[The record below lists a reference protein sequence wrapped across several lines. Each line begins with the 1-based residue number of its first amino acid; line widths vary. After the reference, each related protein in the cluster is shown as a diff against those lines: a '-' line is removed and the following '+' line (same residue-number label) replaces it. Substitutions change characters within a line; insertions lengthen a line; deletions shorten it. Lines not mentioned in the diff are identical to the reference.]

1 MAING
6 NSNEDGTEKGEV
18 KLKQKIKE
26 VYEKIDHIGKSRR
39 NQSHNCSES
48 MVNENER
55 KPRKNKR
62 KQNSIHQLN
71 VEVKSNQ
78 EAFRNHY
85 YE

>member
-48 MVNENER
+48 MVNEN
-55 KPRKNKR
+55 
-62 KQNSIHQLN
+62 
-71 VEVKSNQ
+71 
-78 EAFRNHY
+78 
-85 YE
+85 